1 MGAMTT
7 QGGTL
12 ASSDDWDKHWNEH
25 AAMLALNPAVA
36 FRRRLVIEMLSLSDA
51 NGPVRLLEL
60 GCGTGLFARDVLRAH
75 PEVEFVG
82 LDLSV
87 KGVEIAGRNVPAAHF
102 FQQDF
107 TQPLRLEERY
117 HGWATHVVC
126 SEVLEHLDDPVAML
140 RNVRALFA
148 PGCRIIVTVPAG
160 PLSAFAK
167 HIGHRRHY
175 TQRLLETTLHQA
187 GLVVA
192 ELRGAGFP
200 FYNLYLLATIA
211 RGKKLIEDA
220 GGQNGATPSLA
231 ARLGM
236 RVFSPLFKLN
246 LNRSNL
252 GWQVVAI
259 AAEPLR
265 TGDRG

>member
-60 GCGTGLFARDVLRAH
+60 GC
-75 PEVEFVG
+75 

>member
-1 MGAMTT
+1 MTT
-7 QGGTL
+7 QAGKL

-36 FRRRLVIEMLSLSDA
+36 FRRKLVLEMLSLSET
-51 NGPVRLLEL
+51 NGAVRLLEL
-60 GCGTGLFARDVLRAH
+60 GCGTGLFARDVLRLR
-75 PEVEFVG
+75 PDVDFVG
-82 LDLSV
+82 LDLSA
-87 KGVEIAGRNVPAAHF
+87 KGVEIAGRGVPGARF

-107 TQPLRLEERY
+107 TQPIKLEERY
-117 HGWATHVVC
+117 RGWATHVVC

-148 PGCRIIVTVPAG
+148 PRCRIIVTVPAG
-160 PLSAFAK
+160 PMSAFAK

-175 TQRLLETTLHQA
+175 TQRLLETTLRHA
-187 GLVVA
+187 GLDVA

-220 GGQNGATPSLA
+220 GGQNGTTPSFV

-246 LNRSNL
+246 LNDSSL

-259 AAEPLR
+259 AGEPR
-265 TGDRG
+265 